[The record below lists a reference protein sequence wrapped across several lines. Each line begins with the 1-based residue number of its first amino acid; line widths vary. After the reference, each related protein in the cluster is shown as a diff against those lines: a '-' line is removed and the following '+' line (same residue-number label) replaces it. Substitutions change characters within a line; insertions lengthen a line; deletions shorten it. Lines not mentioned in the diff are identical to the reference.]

1 MSLSAQLLWIMPL
14 VAAVRRLMTD
24 SRVKRSRGVGQRN
37 AGQLAALDE
46 FVKCAGKLELSLGA
60 REAAFLNGLSTSVQ

>member
-1 MSLSAQLLWIMPL
+1 MTSDM
-14 VAAVRRLMTD
+14 RRLMTD

-46 FVKCAGKLELSLGA
+46 FVRCAGQLQLNLGQ
-60 REAAFLNGLSTSVQ
+60 REAAFLSSLAASVQ